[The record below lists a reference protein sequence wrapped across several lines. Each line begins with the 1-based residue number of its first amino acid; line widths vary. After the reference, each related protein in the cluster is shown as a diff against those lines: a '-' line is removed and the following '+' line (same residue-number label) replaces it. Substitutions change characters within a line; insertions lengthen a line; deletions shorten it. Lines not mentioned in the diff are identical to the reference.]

1 MRQAHRSF
9 LIYHLKDYTV
19 GKQQSETPGSSSQG
33 GAKAPEMPGSIPG
46 NPSLIHA
53 QMYGMGDKYLIPD
66 LKTYARQ
73 LFKQAFSTQE
83 GVLMGDTVIE
93 VYSSTPENDRG
104 LRDIVLETLLANP
117 NSPFRDAGFRTAAI
131 DVVPKFGFD
140 LLGRMFD
147 KIGNS
152 HLYYV
157 PHGYCTCGSLQTF
170 TCQHR
175 YTVQRIF

>member
-1 MRQAHRSF
+1 
-9 LIYHLKDYTV
+9 LKDYTV
-19 GKQQSETPGSSSQG
+19 GKQQPETPGSSSQG
-33 GAKAPEMPGSIPG
+33 GAKAPENPGSIPG

-53 QMYGMGDKYLIPD
+53 QMYVMGDKYLIPD

-73 LFKQAFSTQE
+73 LFKEAFSTQE
-83 GVLMGDTVIE
+83 GVLMGDTIIA

-104 LRDIVLETLLANP
+104 LRDIVLETLLAKP
-117 NSPFRDAGFRTAAI
+117 NSSFRAAEFRTAAT

-157 PHGYCTCGSLQTF
+157 LHNGRCYCGSLPSF
-170 TCQHR
+170 TCPHGCM
-175 YTVQRIF
+175 VQRIF